1 MYKNIEDMISNY
13 IEDDISQKEK
23 IIIENYIRENPKFKL
38 KVNGIKNILY
48 SLKKTP
54 ILSPSND
61 FLSNLENRIN
71 QEKQSVFNFSYNF
84 KMAITF
90 ATFVGLLLVVMLNDS
105 SISKEVA
112 LKKNI
117 NTDSL
122 VKAEEI
128 DSLKNNDFPIKQ
140 VKSNK

>member
-1 MYKNIEDMISNY
+1 
-13 IEDDISQKEK
+13 
-23 IIIENYIRENPKFKL
+23 
-38 KVNGIKNILY
+38 
-48 SLKKTP
+48 
-54 ILSPSND
+54 
-61 FLSNLENRIN
+61 
-71 QEKQSVFNFSYNF
+71 
-84 KMAITF
+84 MAITF

-117 NTDSL
+117 NTESL